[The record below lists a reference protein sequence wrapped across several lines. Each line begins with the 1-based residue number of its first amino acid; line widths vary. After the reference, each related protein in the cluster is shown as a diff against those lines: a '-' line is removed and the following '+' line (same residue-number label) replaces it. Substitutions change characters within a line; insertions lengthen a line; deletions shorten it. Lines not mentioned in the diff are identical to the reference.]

1 MEPTQTSEAPA
12 LPGKTQ
18 TCSETAARGGGQRA
32 VARGSVDGQDLLS
45 RPVLPGLSPVFLMS
59 LLREAPAPPAAC
71 SCSSQHSHHLTASR
85 RSTFSRVK
93 SWGQACSK
101 SRITADTGSPCA
113 NSQPMEAPA
122 AAPRVQSSTR
132 PSHDHWTATHS
143 DGEVKAPRKGLAQG
157 RPCSQR
163 SCEKASVSARWIS
176 ESQSGCGSVCTRL
189 FVCGLASQLE
199 VKPQKGR
206 DFVQCSVSTTWHRAW
221 QR

>member
-101 SRITADTGSPCA
+101 SRITADTRVTLCKL
-113 NSQPMEAPA
+113 PA
-122 AAPRVQSSTR
+122 DGSTR
-132 PSHDHWTATHS
+132 RSPTRPEQHPTITRSLDSHALRRRSKGPKERPSPGQAVLPT
-143 DGEVKAPRKGLAQG
+143 EL
-157 RPCSQR
+157 
-163 SCEKASVSARWIS
+163 
-176 ESQSGCGSVCTRL
+176 
-189 FVCGLASQLE
+189 
-199 VKPQKGR
+199 
-206 DFVQCSVSTTWHRAW
+206 
-221 QR
+221 